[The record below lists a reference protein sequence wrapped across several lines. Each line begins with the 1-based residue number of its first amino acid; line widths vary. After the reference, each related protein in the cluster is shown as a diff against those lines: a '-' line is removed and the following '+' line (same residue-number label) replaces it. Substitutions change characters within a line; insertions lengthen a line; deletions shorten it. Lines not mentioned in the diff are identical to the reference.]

1 MTDYYS
7 SSAPAPVGPYPHA
20 KRVGNW
26 LFLSGVGPRLP
37 GSNEVP
43 GNKVD
48 SSGHLVRY
56 DITAQCRSVMRNI
69 EIILEEAG
77 ARLDDLIDITVY
89 LTNMKQDFQSFNQ
102 VYAEYFDERRPCR
115 TTLEVNALPTEIAIE
130 LKCVAYLGRERKS

>member
-1 MTDYYS
+1 MTDFYC

-48 SSGHLVRY
+48 SSGRLVGY
-56 DITAQCRSVMRNI
+56 DIVPQCHSVMRNI

-77 ARLDDLIDITVY
+77 ARLDDLIDITVF
-89 LTNMKQDFQSFNQ
+89 LTNMSRDFQSFNQ
-102 VYAEYFDERRPCR
+102 VYAEYFGAHRPCR

-130 LKCVAYLGRERKS
+130 LKCIAYLAREEK